1 MSDSEEKQL
10 LEEQAAEA
18 IKEEKKAAPKVY
30 FSKVSKFNSLNLEK
44 NNGSLKDI
52 FRKEVENQRIS
63 SQQKRKRRYVSVLL
77 WLHKLTPL
85 RV

>member
-44 NNGSLKDI
+44 ITEVSKI
-52 FRKEVENQRIS
+52 FSEKRSKTKE
-63 SQQKRKRRYVSVLL
+63 
-77 WLHKLTPL
+77 
-85 RV
+85 